1 MFQRRGFFTTKDV
14 CDAGKGGMKNL
25 AEEIDVNFPDELEV
39 SKEIEATYYSVSGV
53 EVVWKLEQFR
63 P

>member
-1 MFQRRGFFTTKDV
+1 M

-53 EVVWKLEQFR
+53 EVVWKLEQCR